1 MSDALPTVYTVTQL
15 TTNIRATLERAFSDV
30 WVEGEVSN
38 LRSPSSGHVYFSLTD
53 QDSQIRAVLFRRVA
67 ATLSFHVENGL
78 TVLAKGRVSVYEPR
92 GDYQLLLEYL
102 EPKGIGALQVAF
114 EQRKK
119 QFDREGLFD
128 PARKRPLPFFP
139 RRIGVITSG
148 TGAALHDIVTVV
160 HRRCPVIGLRV
171 FPVAV
176 QGPGAAQQI
185 ADAVRLANQHAD
197 LDVLIVGRGGGSWED
212 LWSFNEEVVVRAIA
226 GSRIPVI
233 SAVGH
238 EIDFTLSDFAAD
250 YRAPTPSAAAESV
263 SPVLVDLIEGI
274 REKNARVAR
283 AMRGALRFHRNQ
295 VESAL
300 RTLPVPSQILQRQ
313 VQRVDELS
321 FRLGSGI
328 RTTLAAVRPGL
339 VALTAGLERIGP
351 GRSWQRGSL
360 LLPQLLRRLSQA
372 MPWVM
377 TAKKQQLRT
386 AVSTLDTLSPLA
398 ILSRGYS
405 ILETSPGGEIVK
417 NAHSVQVGDR
427 IRARLAEGR
436 LSCLVEQREP
446 ITRNLD
452 LP

>member
-1 MSDALPTVYTVTQL
+1 MSASPPTVYTVTQL
-15 TTNIRATLERAFSDV
+15 TTRIRATMEHAFPEV

-38 LRSPSSGHVYFSLTD
+38 LRIPSSGHVYFSLND
-53 QDSQIRAVLFRRVA
+53 QESQIRAVLFRRMA
-67 ATLSFHVENGL
+67 AALPFHVENGL
-78 TVLAKGRVSVYEPR
+78 TVLGKGHVSVYEPR

-119 QFDREGLFD
+119 QFEQEGLFD

-139 RRIGVITSG
+139 RHVGVITSG
-148 TGAALHDIVTVV
+148 TGAVLHDIVTVV
-160 HRRCPVIGLRV
+160 HRRCPVIRIRL

-185 ADAVRLANQHAD
+185 AEAVQLANQQAD

-263 SPVLVDLIEGI
+263 SPVLVDLMEGI
-274 REKNARVAR
+274 WDKNARLAH
-283 AMRGALRFHRNQ
+283 AMRGTFRFHRNQ
-295 VESAL
+295 VAL
-300 RTLPVPSQILQRQ
+300 ALHTLPVPSQILQRQ

-328 RTTLAAVRPGL
+328 RALLAAVRPRL
-339 VALTAGLERIGP
+339 AVLATGLERAGP
-351 GRSWQRGSL
+351 GHSWQRGSL
-360 LLPQLLRRLSQA
+360 LLPQLLRRLVRA
-372 MPWVM
+372 MPWVI
-377 TAKKQQLRT
+377 AGKKHQLRT
-386 AVSTLDTLSPLA
+386 VASTLDTLSPLA

-405 ILETSPGGEIVK
+405 ILETSPGGKIVK
-417 NAHSVQVGDR
+417 DAQSVQVGDR
-427 IRARLAEGR
+427 IRARLAEGK
-436 LSCLVEQREP
+436 LSCLVEQTERQS
-446 ITRNLD
+446 
-452 LP
+452 

>member
-1 MSDALPTVYTVTQL
+1 MPDVPPTVYTVSQL
-15 TTNIRATLERAFSDV
+15 TASIRAILENAFPDV

-38 LRSPSSGHVYFSLTD
+38 LRVPSSGHVYFSLND
-53 QDSQIRAVLFRRVA
+53 QESQIRAVLFRRVA
-67 ATLSFHVENGL
+67 AALPFHVENGL

-119 QFDREGLFD
+119 QFEQEGLFD

-139 RRIGVITSG
+139 RRVGVITSG

-160 HRRCPVIGLRV
+160 HRRCPVIRLQV

-185 ADAVRLANQHAD
+185 ADAVRLANQQTD
-197 LDVLIVGRGGGSWED
+197 LDVLVVGRGGGSWED

-250 YRAPTPSAAAESV
+250 YRAPTPSAAAESI
-263 SPVLVDLIEGI
+263 SPVLVDLIEDI
-274 REKNARVAR
+274 WEKNARLAQ
-283 AMRGALRFHRNQ
+283 ALRGSLRFHKKQ

-313 VQRVDELS
+313 VQRVDDLS
-321 FRLGSGI
+321 FRLGNSI
-328 RTTLAAVRPGL
+328 RATLAAVRPRL
-339 VALTAGLERIGP
+339 VALGASLERIGP
-351 GRSWQRGSL
+351 GQSWQRGSL
-360 LLPQLLRRLSQA
+360 MLPELFRRLSRA
-372 MPWVM
+372 MPWVI
-377 TAKKQQLRT
+377 TAKKHQLRT
-386 AVSTLDTLSPLA
+386 VASTLDTLSPLA

-405 ILETSPGGEIVK
+405 ILETSPGGKIVK
-417 NAHSVQVGDR
+417 DAQSVQVGER
-427 IRARLAEGR
+427 IRARLAEGK
-436 LSCLVEQREP
+436 LSCLVEERQS
-446 ITRNLD
+446 
-452 LP
+452 

>member
-1 MSDALPTVYTVTQL
+1 MSAAPPTVYTVTQL
-15 TTNIRATLERAFSDV
+15 TTRIRATMENAFPEV

-38 LRSPSSGHVYFSLTD
+38 LRIPSSGHVYFSLND
-53 QDSQIRAVLFRRVA
+53 QESQIRAVLFRRMA
-67 ATLSFHVENGL
+67 AALPFHVENGL
-78 TVLAKGRVSVYEPR
+78 TVLGKGRISVYEPR
-92 GDYQLLLEYL
+92 GEYQLLVEYL
-102 EPKGIGALQVAF
+102 EPKGIGALQIAF
-114 EQRKK
+114 EQLKQ

-139 RRIGVITSG
+139 RHVGVITSG

-160 HRRCPVIGLRV
+160 HRRCPVIRIRL

-185 ADAVRLANQHAD
+185 AEAVRLANQQAD

-263 SPVLVDLIEGI
+263 SPVLVDLMEGI
-274 REKNARVAR
+274 RKKNARLAQ
-283 AMRGALRFHRNQ
+283 AMRNTFRFHRNQ
-295 VESAL
+295 VAL
-300 RTLPVPSQILQRQ
+300 ALHTLPVPSQILQRQ

-328 RTTLAAVRPGL
+328 RAMLAAVRPRL
-339 VALTAGLERIGP
+339 AALAVGLERVGP
-351 GRSWQRGSL
+351 GYSWQRGSL
-360 LLPQLLRRLSQA
+360 MLPQLFRRLSRA
-372 MPWVM
+372 MPWVI
-377 TAKKQQLRT
+377 TGKKHQLRT
-386 AVSTLDTLSPLA
+386 VASTLDTLSPLA
-398 ILSRGYS
+398 VLSRGYS
-405 ILETSPGGEIVK
+405 ILETSPGGKIVK
-417 NAHSVQVGDR
+417 DAQSVQVGDR
-427 IRARLAEGR
+427 IRARLAEGK
-436 LSCLVEQREP
+436 LSCLVEQTERQS
-446 ITRNLD
+446 
-452 LP
+452 

>member
-1 MSDALPTVYTVTQL
+1 MSAAPPTVYTVTQL
-15 TTNIRATLERAFSDV
+15 TTSIRSILESTFPEV

-38 LRSPSSGHVYFSLTD
+38 LRIPSSGHVYFSLND

-67 ATLSFHVENGL
+67 AGLPFHVENGL
-78 TVLAKGRVSVYEPR
+78 TVLARGRVSVYEPR

-119 QFDREGLFD
+119 QFEQEGLFD
-128 PARKRPLPFFP
+128 PARKRPLPFLP
-139 RRIGVITSG
+139 RRVGVITSG
-148 TGAALHDIVTVV
+148 TGAALHDVVTVV
-160 HRRCPVIGLRV
+160 HRRCPVIRLRV
-171 FPVAV
+171 FTVAV
-176 QGPGAAQQI
+176 QGPGAAQEI
-185 ADAVRLANQHAD
+185 ADAVRLANQHTD

-263 SPVLVDLIEGI
+263 SPVLVDLVDGL
-274 REKNARVAR
+274 RDKNTRLAR
-283 AMRGALRFHRNQ
+283 AMRGTFRFHRHQ
-295 VESAL
+295 VELAL
-300 RTLPVPSQILQRQ
+300 HALPVPSQILERQ

-328 RTTLAAVRPGL
+328 RAMLAAVRPRLDAFTTGL
-339 VALTAGLERIGP
+339 QRIGP
-351 GRSWQRGSL
+351 GQSWQRGSL
-360 LLPQLLRRLSQA
+360 MLPQLLQRLSRA
-372 MPWVM
+372 MPWVI
-377 TAKKQQLRT
+377 TVKKQQLRT
-386 AVSTLDTLSPLA
+386 VASTLDTLSPLA

-405 ILETSPGGEIVK
+405 ILETSPGGTIVK
-417 NAHSVQVGDR
+417 DAQSVQVGDR

-436 LSCLVEQREP
+436 LSCLVEQTERQS
-446 ITRNLD
+446 
-452 LP
+452 

>member
-1 MSDALPTVYTVTQL
+1 MSAAPPTVYTVTQL
-15 TTNIRATLERAFSDV
+15 TTRIRATMENAFPEV

-38 LRSPSSGHVYFSLTD
+38 LRIPSSGHVYFSLND
-53 QDSQIRAVLFRRVA
+53 QESQIRAVLFRRMA
-67 ATLSFHVENGL
+67 AALPFHVENGL
-78 TVLAKGRVSVYEPR
+78 TVLGKGRVSVYEPR

-102 EPKGIGALQVAF
+102 EPKGIGALQIAF
-114 EQRKK
+114 EQLKQ

-139 RRIGVITSG
+139 RHVGVITSG

-160 HRRCPVIGLRV
+160 HRRCPVIRIRL

-185 ADAVRLANQHAD
+185 AEAVRLANQQAD

-263 SPVLVDLIEGI
+263 SPVLADLMEGI
-274 REKNARVAR
+274 WEKNARLAQ
-283 AMRGALRFHRNQ
+283 AMRGTFRFHRNQ
-295 VESAL
+295 VVLAL
-300 RTLPVPSQILQRQ
+300 HTLPVPSQILQRQ

-328 RTTLAAVRPGL
+328 RAMLAAVRPRL
-339 VALTAGLERIGP
+339 AALAAGLGRVGP
-351 GRSWQRGSL
+351 GYSWQRGSL
-360 LLPQLLRRLSQA
+360 MLPQLLRRLSKA
-372 MPWVM
+372 MPWVI
-377 TAKKQQLRT
+377 TGKKHQLRT
-386 AVSTLDTLSPLA
+386 VASTLDTLSPLA
-398 ILSRGYS
+398 VLSRGYS
-405 ILETSPGGEIVK
+405 ILETSPGGKIVK
-417 NAHSVQVGDR
+417 DAQSVQVGDR
-427 IRARLAEGR
+427 IRARLAEGK
-436 LSCLVEQREP
+436 LSCLVEQTERQS
-446 ITRNLD
+446 
-452 LP
+452 

>member
-1 MSDALPTVYTVTQL
+1 MSAAPPTVYTVTQL
-15 TTNIRATLERAFSDV
+15 TTRIRATMENAFPEV

-38 LRSPSSGHVYFSLTD
+38 LRIPSSGHVYFSLND
-53 QDSQIRAVLFRRVA
+53 QESQIRAVLFRRMA
-67 ATLSFHVENGL
+67 AALPFHVENGL
-78 TVLAKGRVSVYEPR
+78 TVLGKGRVSVYEPR

-102 EPKGIGALQVAF
+102 EPKGIGALQIAF
-114 EQRKK
+114 EQLKQ

-139 RRIGVITSG
+139 RHVGVITSG

-160 HRRCPVIGLRV
+160 HRRCPVIRIRL

-185 ADAVRLANQHAD
+185 AEAVRLANQQAD

-263 SPVLVDLIEGI
+263 SPVLADLMEGI
-274 REKNARVAR
+274 WEKNARLAQ
-283 AMRGALRFHRNQ
+283 AMRGTFRFHRNQ
-295 VESAL
+295 VVLAL
-300 RTLPVPSQILQRQ
+300 HTLPVPSQILQRQ

-328 RTTLAAVRPGL
+328 RAMLAAVRPRL
-339 VALTAGLERIGP
+339 AALAAGLGRVGP
-351 GRSWQRGSL
+351 GYSWQRGSL
-360 LLPQLLRRLSQA
+360 MLPQLLQRLSKA
-372 MPWVM
+372 MPWVI
-377 TAKKQQLRT
+377 TGKKHQLRT
-386 AVSTLDTLSPLA
+386 VASTLDTLSPLA
-398 ILSRGYS
+398 VLSRGYS
-405 ILETSPGGEIVK
+405 ILETSPGGKIVK
-417 NAHSVQVGDR
+417 DAQSVQVGDR
-427 IRARLAEGR
+427 IRARLAEGK
-436 LSCLVEQREP
+436 LSCLVEQTERQS
-446 ITRNLD
+446 
-452 LP
+452 

>member
-1 MSDALPTVYTVTQL
+1 MSAAPPTVYTVTQL
-15 TTNIRATLERAFSDV
+15 TTSIRSILESTFPEV

-38 LRSPSSGHVYFSLTD
+38 LRIPSSGHVYFSLND

-67 ATLSFHVENGL
+67 AALPFHVENGL

-114 EQRKK
+114 EQLKK
-119 QFDREGLFD
+119 RFDQEGLFD
-128 PARKRPLPFFP
+128 PARKRSLPFFP
-139 RRIGVITSG
+139 RRVGVITSG
-148 TGAALHDIVTVV
+148 TGAALHDVVTVV
-160 HRRCPVIGLRV
+160 HRRCPVIRLRV

-176 QGPGAAQQI
+176 QGPGAAQEI
-185 ADAVRLANQHAD
+185 ADAVRLANQHTD

-263 SPVLVDLIEGI
+263 SPVLVDLVDGL
-274 REKNARVAR
+274 RDKNTRLAR
-283 AMRGALRFHRNQ
+283 AMRGTFRFHRHQ
-295 VESAL
+295 VELAL
-300 RTLPVPSQILQRQ
+300 HALPVPSQILQRQ

-328 RTTLAAVRPGL
+328 RAMLAAVRPRLDAFTTGL
-339 VALTAGLERIGP
+339 QRIGP
-351 GRSWQRGSL
+351 GQSWQRGSL
-360 LLPQLLRRLSQA
+360 MLPQLLQRLSRA
-372 MPWVM
+372 MPWVI
-377 TAKKQQLRT
+377 TGKKQQLRT
-386 AVSTLDTLSPLA
+386 VASTLDTLSPLA

-405 ILETSPGGEIVK
+405 ILETSPGGTIVK
-417 NAHSVQVGDR
+417 DAQSVQVGDR

-436 LSCLVEQREP
+436 LSCLVEQTERQS
-446 ITRNLD
+446 
-452 LP
+452 

>member
-1 MSDALPTVYTVTQL
+1 MSAAPPTVYTVTQL
-15 TTNIRATLERAFSDV
+15 TTRIRATLENAFPEV

-38 LRSPSSGHVYFSLTD
+38 LRIPSSGHVYFSLND
-53 QDSQIRAVLFRRVA
+53 QESQIRAVLFRRMA
-67 ATLSFHVENGL
+67 AALPFHVENGL
-78 TVLAKGRVSVYEPR
+78 TVLGKGRVSVYEPR
-92 GDYQLLLEYL
+92 GEYQLLLEYL
-102 EPKGIGALQVAF
+102 EPKGIGALQIAF
-114 EQRKK
+114 EQLK
-119 QFDREGLFD
+119 QRFDREGLFD
-128 PARKRPLPFFP
+128 PARQRPLPFFP
-139 RRIGVITSG
+139 RHVGVITSG

-160 HRRCPVIGLRV
+160 HRRCPVIRIRL

-185 ADAVRLANQHAD
+185 AEAVRLANQQAD

-263 SPVLVDLIEGI
+263 SPVLVDLMEGM
-274 REKNARVAR
+274 REKNARLAQ
-283 AMRGALRFHRNQ
+283 AMRSTFRFHRHQ
-295 VESAL
+295 VAL
-300 RTLPVPSQILQRQ
+300 ALHTLPVPSQILQRQ

-328 RTTLAAVRPGL
+328 RAMLAAVRPRL
-339 VALTAGLERIGP
+339 AALAAGLERVGP
-351 GRSWQRGSL
+351 GYSWQRGSL
-360 LLPQLLRRLSQA
+360 MLPQLLRRLSRA

-377 TAKKQQLRT
+377 TGKKHQLRT
-386 AVSTLDTLSPLA
+386 VASTLDTLSPLA
-398 ILSRGYS
+398 VLSRGYC
-405 ILETSPGGEIVK
+405 ILETSPGGKIVK
-417 NAHSVQVGDR
+417 DAQSVQVGDR

-436 LSCLVEQREP
+436 LSCLVEQTERQS
-446 ITRNLD
+446 
-452 LP
+452 

>member
-1 MSDALPTVYTVTQL
+1 MPDAHSTVYTVTQL
-15 TTNIRATLERAFSDV
+15 TTSIRATLEHAFPDV

-38 LRSPSSGHVYFSLTD
+38 LRIPSSGHVYFSLND

-67 ATLSFHVENGL
+67 AALPFHVENGL

-102 EPKGIGALQVAF
+102 EPKGIGALQIAF

-119 QFDREGLFD
+119 QFEREGLFD

-139 RRIGVITSG
+139 RRVGVITSG

-160 HRRCPVIGLRV
+160 HRRCPVIRLRV

-176 QGPGAAQQI
+176 QGPGAAEQI
-185 ADAVRLANQHAD
+185 ANAVRLANQQTD

-233 SAVGH
+233 AAVGH

-250 YRAPTPSAAAESV
+250 YRAPTPSAAGESI
-263 SPVLVDLIEGI
+263 SPVLVDLIDGI
-274 REKNARVAR
+274 GEKNARLAH
-283 AMRGALRFHRNQ
+283 AMRGTLRFHRNQ

-300 RTLPVPSQILQRQ
+300 RALPVPSQILQRQ

-328 RTTLAAVRPGL
+328 RATLAAVRPRL
-339 VALTAGLERIGP
+339 VALGAGLERIGP
-351 GRSWQRGSL
+351 GQSWQRGSVM
-360 LLPQLLRRLSQA
+360 LPQLLRRLSRV
-372 MPWVM
+372 MPWVI
-377 TAKKQQLRT
+377 TAKKHQLRT
-386 AVSTLDTLSPLA
+386 VASTLDTLSPLA

-405 ILETSPGGEIVK
+405 ILETSPGGKIVK
-417 NAHSVQVGDR
+417 DAQSVQIGDR

-436 LSCLVEQREP
+436 LSCLVEERQS
-446 ITRNLD
+446 
-452 LP
+452 

>member
-1 MSDALPTVYTVTQL
+1 MSAAPPTVYTVTQL
-15 TTNIRATLERAFSDV
+15 TTRIRATMENAFPEV

-38 LRSPSSGHVYFSLTD
+38 LRIPSSGHVYFSLND
-53 QDSQIRAVLFRRVA
+53 QESQIRAVLFRRMA
-67 ATLSFHVENGL
+67 AALPFHVENGL
-78 TVLAKGRVSVYEPR
+78 TVLGKGRVSVYEPR

-102 EPKGIGALQVAF
+102 EPKGIGALQIAF
-114 EQRKK
+114 EQLKQ

-139 RRIGVITSG
+139 RHVGVITSG

-160 HRRCPVIGLRV
+160 HRRCPVIRIRL

-185 ADAVRLANQHAD
+185 AEAVRLANQQAD

-263 SPVLVDLIEGI
+263 SPVLADLMEGI
-274 REKNARVAR
+274 WEKNARLAQ
-283 AMRGALRFHRNQ
+283 AMRGTFRFHRNQ
-295 VESAL
+295 VVLAL
-300 RTLPVPSQILQRQ
+300 HTLPVPSQILQRQ

-328 RTTLAAVRPGL
+328 RAMLAAVRPRL
-339 VALTAGLERIGP
+339 AALAAGLGRVGP
-351 GRSWQRGSL
+351 GYSWQRGSL
-360 LLPQLLRRLSQA
+360 MLPQLLRRLSRA
-372 MPWVM
+372 MPWVI
-377 TAKKQQLRT
+377 TGKKHQLRT
-386 AVSTLDTLSPLA
+386 VASTLDTLSPLA
-398 ILSRGYS
+398 VLSRGYS
-405 ILETSPGGEIVK
+405 ILETSPGGKIVK
-417 NAHSVQVGDR
+417 DAQSVQVGDR
-427 IRARLAEGR
+427 IRARLAEGK
-436 LSCLVEQREP
+436 LSCLVEQTERQS
-446 ITRNLD
+446 
-452 LP
+452 

>member
-1 MSDALPTVYTVTQL
+1 MSAAPPIVYTVTQL
-15 TTNIRATLERAFSDV
+15 TTSIRSNLERAFPDV

-38 LRSPSSGHVYFSLTD
+38 LRIPSSGHVYFSLND
-53 QDSQIRAVLFRRVA
+53 QESQIRAVLFRRMA
-67 ATLSFHVENGL
+67 AALPFHVENGL
-78 TVLAKGRVSVYEPR
+78 TVLARGRVSVYEPR

-114 EQRKK
+114 EQLKK
-119 QFDREGLFD
+119 RFEQEGLFD

-139 RRIGVITSG
+139 RRVGVITSA
-148 TGAALHDIVTVV
+148 TGAALHDVMTVV
-160 HRRCPVIGLRV
+160 QRRCPVIRLRL

-185 ADAVRLANQHAD
+185 ADAVRLANQYMD

-250 YRAPTPSAAAESV
+250 FRAPTPSAAAESV

-274 REKNARVAR
+274 WEKNARLVQT
-283 AMRGALRFHRNQ
+283 MRGTFRFHRNQ
-295 VESAL
+295 IEVAL
-300 RTLPVPSQILQRQ
+300 YRLPVPSQILQRQ
-313 VQRVDELS
+313 VQRIDELN
-321 FRLGSGI
+321 FRLGIGI
-328 RTTLAAVRPGL
+328 RAMLAVLRPRLAA
-339 VALTAGLERIGP
+339 LTVGLERVGP
-351 GRSWQRGSL
+351 GQSWQRGSL
-360 LLPQLLRRLSQA
+360 MLPQLLRRLSRA
-372 MPWVM
+372 MPWVI
-377 TAKKQQLRT
+377 TGKKHQLRT
-386 AVSTLDTLSPLA
+386 VASTLDTLSPLA

-405 ILETSPGGEIVK
+405 IIETSPGGTIVK
-417 NAHSVQVGDR
+417 DAQAVQVGDR

-436 LSCLVEQREP
+436 LSCLVEQTERQS
-446 ITRNLD
+446 
-452 LP
+452 

>member
-1 MSDALPTVYTVTQL
+1 MSVAPSTIYSVTQL
-15 TTNIRATLERAFSDV
+15 TATIRATLEHAFSDV

-38 LRSPSSGHVYFSLTD
+38 LRIPSSGHVYFSLHD
-53 QDSQIRAVLFRRVA
+53 QESQIRAVLFRRF
-67 ATLSFHVENGL
+67 ATALPFHVENGL

-114 EQRKK
+114 EQLKK
-119 QFDREGLFD
+119 RFDQEGLFD
-128 PARKRPLPFFP
+128 PGRKRLLPGFP
-139 RRIGVITSG
+139 RRVGVITSG

-160 HRRCPVIGLRV
+160 HRRCPVTRLRV

-185 ADAVRLANQHAD
+185 ADAVQLANQHGD

-263 SPVLVDLIEGI
+263 SPVLVDLIESI
-274 REKNARVAR
+274 RGKNTRLIQT
-283 AMRGALRFHRNQ
+283 MRGTFRFHRNQ
-295 VESAL
+295 VELAL
-300 RTLPVPSQILQRQ
+300 HALPVPSQILRRQ

-328 RTTLAAVRPGL
+328 RSMLALVRPKRD
-339 VALTAGLERIGP
+339 ALTASLQRIGP
-351 GRSWQRGSL
+351 GQSWHRGNL
-360 LLPQLLRRLSQA
+360 ILPQLLQRLSRA
-372 MPWVM
+372 MSWVI
-377 TAKKQQLRT
+377 AGKKQQLRT
-386 AVSTLDTLSPLA
+386 VASTLDTLSPLA

-405 ILETSPGGEIVK
+405 ILETSPGGTIVK
-417 NAHSVQVGDR
+417 DAQSVRVGDR

-436 LSCLVEQREP
+436 LSCLVEQTERQS
-446 ITRNLD
+446 
-452 LP
+452 

>member
-1 MSDALPTVYTVTQL
+1 MSVAPPTVYSVTQL
-15 TTNIRATLERAFSDV
+15 TASIRATLEHAFSDV

-38 LRSPSSGHVYFSLTD
+38 LRIPSSGHVYFSLHD
-53 QDSQIRAVLFRRVA
+53 QESQIRAVLFRRFVTA
-67 ATLSFHVENGL
+67 LPFHVENGL

-114 EQRKK
+114 EQLKK
-119 QFDREGLFD
+119 RFDQEGLFD
-128 PARKRPLPFFP
+128 PGRKRPLPGFP
-139 RRIGVITSG
+139 RRVGVITSG

-160 HRRCPVIGLRV
+160 HRRCPVTRLRV

-185 ADAVRLANQHAD
+185 ADAVRLANQHGD

-274 REKNARVAR
+274 RGKNARLTQ
-283 AMRGALRFHRNQ
+283 AMRGTFRFHRNQ
-295 VESAL
+295 VELAL
-300 RTLPVPSQILQRQ
+300 HALPVPSQILRRQ

-328 RTTLAAVRPGL
+328 RSMLAFVRPRRD
-339 VALTAGLERIGP
+339 ALTASLRRIGP
-351 GRSWQRGSL
+351 GQSWHRGNL
-360 LLPQLLRRLSQA
+360 MLPQLLQRLSRA
-372 MPWVM
+372 MPWVI
-377 TAKKQQLRT
+377 AGKKQQLR
-386 AVSTLDTLSPLA
+386 AVASTLDTLSPLA

-405 ILETSPGGEIVK
+405 ILETSPGGTIVK
-417 NAHSVQVGDR
+417 DAESVRVGDR

-436 LSCLVEQREP
+436 LSCLVEETERQS
-446 ITRNLD
+446 
-452 LP
+452 

>member
-1 MSDALPTVYTVTQL
+1 MSAAPPTVYTVTQL
-15 TTNIRATLERAFSDV
+15 TTRIRATMENAFPEV

-38 LRSPSSGHVYFSLTD
+38 LRIPSSGHVYFSLND
-53 QDSQIRAVLFRRVA
+53 QESQIRAVLFRRMA
-67 ATLSFHVENGL
+67 AALPFHVENGL
-78 TVLAKGRVSVYEPR
+78 TVLGKGRVSVYEPR
-92 GDYQLLLEYL
+92 GEYQLLLEYL
-102 EPKGIGALQVAF
+102 EPKGIGALQIAF
-114 EQRKK
+114 EQRKQ

-139 RRIGVITSG
+139 RHVGVITSG

-160 HRRCPVIGLRV
+160 HRRCPVIRIRL

-185 ADAVRLANQHAD
+185 AEAVRLANQQAD

-263 SPVLVDLIEGI
+263 SPVLVDLMEGM
-274 REKNARVAR
+274 RGKNARLAQ
-283 AMRGALRFHRNQ
+283 AMRSTFRFHRHQ
-295 VESAL
+295 VAL
-300 RTLPVPSQILQRQ
+300 ALHTLPVPSQILQRQ

-328 RTTLAAVRPGL
+328 RAMLAAVRPRL
-339 VALTAGLERIGP
+339 AALAVGLERVGP
-351 GRSWQRGSL
+351 GYSWQRGSL
-360 LLPQLLRRLSQA
+360 MLPQLLRRLSRA

-377 TAKKQQLRT
+377 TGKKHQLRT
-386 AVSTLDTLSPLA
+386 VAGTLDTLSPLA
-398 ILSRGYS
+398 VLSRGYS
-405 ILETSPGGEIVK
+405 ILETSPGGKIVK
-417 NAHSVQVGDR
+417 DAQSVQVGDR

-436 LSCLVEQREP
+436 LSCLVEQTERQS
-446 ITRNLD
+446 
-452 LP
+452 

>member
-1 MSDALPTVYTVTQL
+1 MSDAHPTVYTVTQL
-15 TTNIRATLERAFSDV
+15 TTSIRATLEHAFPDV

-38 LRSPSSGHVYFSLTD
+38 LRIPSSGHVYFSLND
-53 QDSQIRAVLFRRVA
+53 QESQIRAVLFRRVA
-67 ATLSFHVENGL
+67 AALPFHVENGL

-119 QFDREGLFD
+119 QFEQEGLFD

-139 RRIGVITSG
+139 RRVGVITSG
-148 TGAALHDIVTVV
+148 TGAVLHDIVTVV
-160 HRRCPVIGLRV
+160 HRRCPVIRLRV

-176 QGPGAAQQI
+176 QGPGAAEQI
-185 ADAVRLANQHAD
+185 ADAVRLANQQTD

-250 YRAPTPSAAAESV
+250 DRAPTPSAAAESV

-274 REKNARVAR
+274 WEKNARLAQ

-295 VESAL
+295 VKSAL

-328 RTTLAAVRPGL
+328 RAMLAAVRPRL
-339 VALTAGLERIGP
+339 VALAAGLERIGP
-351 GRSWQRGSL
+351 GQSWQRGSL
-360 LLPQLLRRLSQA
+360 MLPQLLQRLSRA

-386 AVSTLDTLSPLA
+386 VAGTLDTLSPLA

-405 ILETSPGGEIVK
+405 ILETSPGGKIVK
-417 NAHSVQVGDR
+417 DAQSVQVGDR
-427 IRARLAEGR
+427 LRARLAEGR
-436 LSCLVEQREP
+436 LSCLVEERES
-446 ITRNLD
+446 
-452 LP
+452 

>member
-1 MSDALPTVYTVTQL
+1 MSAAPPTVYTVTQL
-15 TTNIRATLERAFSDV
+15 TTSIRSILESTFPEV

-38 LRSPSSGHVYFSLTD
+38 LRIPSSGHVYFSLND
-53 QDSQIRAVLFRRVA
+53 QDSQIRTVLFRRVA
-67 ATLSFHVENGL
+67 AGLPFHVENGL

-102 EPKGIGALQVAF
+102 EPKGIGALQIAF
-114 EQRKK
+114 EQLKK
-119 QFDREGLFD
+119 RFDQEGLFD
-128 PARKRPLPFFP
+128 PARKRSLPFFP
-139 RRIGVITSG
+139 RRVGVITSG
-148 TGAALHDIVTVV
+148 TGAALHDVVTVV
-160 HRRCPVIGLRV
+160 HRRCPVIRLRV

-176 QGPGAAQQI
+176 QGAGAAQEI
-185 ADAVRLANQHAD
+185 ADAVRLANQHTD

-263 SPVLVDLIEGI
+263 SPVLVDLVDGL
-274 REKNARVAR
+274 RDKNTRLAR
-283 AMRGALRFHRNQ
+283 AMRGTFRFHRHQ
-295 VESAL
+295 VELAL
-300 RTLPVPSQILQRQ
+300 HALPVPSQILQRQ

-328 RTTLAAVRPGL
+328 RAMLAAVRPRLDAFTTGL
-339 VALTAGLERIGP
+339 QRIGP
-351 GRSWQRGSL
+351 GQSWQRGSL
-360 LLPQLLRRLSQA
+360 MLPQLLQRLSRA
-372 MPWVM
+372 MPWVI
-377 TAKKQQLRT
+377 TGKKQQLRT
-386 AVSTLDTLSPLA
+386 VASTLDTLSPLA

-405 ILETSPGGEIVK
+405 ILETSPGGTIVK
-417 NAHSVQVGDR
+417 DAQSVQVGDR

-436 LSCLVEQREP
+436 LSCLVEQTERQS
-446 ITRNLD
+446 
-452 LP
+452 